1 MIEKEVWVLMNP
13 DNEHWDEDY
22 AVNVVAKYSGYAGV
36 IATETNKTRDMGFG
50 QERMY
55 IVKGK
60 EEENV
65 NWFIEIL
72 NEHLY

>member
-22 AVNVVAKYSGYAGV
+22 ATLVVAKYSDYASV
-36 IATETNKTRDMGFG
+36 IAQETSQTRDTGFG
-50 QERMY
+50 QERLY

-60 EEENV
+60 EENIE
-65 NWFIEIL
+65 WFVEVL

>member
-22 AVNVVAKYSGYAGV
+22 ATNVVAKYSDYAGV
-36 IATETNKTRDMGFG
+36 RVEETNQTRDTGFG

-60 EEENV
+60 EENIL
-65 NWFIEIL
+65 WFEEEL

>member
-13 DNEHWDEDY
+13 DNEHWDEEY
-22 AVNVVAKYSGYAGV
+22 ATLVVAKYSDYASV
-36 IATETNKTRDMGFG
+36 IAQETSQTRDTGFG
-50 QERMY
+50 QERLY

-60 EEENV
+60 EENIE
-65 NWFIEIL
+65 WFVEVL

>member
-1 MIEKEVWVLMNP
+1 MEKTLWVLMNP
-13 DNEHWDEDY
+13 DNEHWTEDD

-50 QERMY
+50 QERLY
-55 IVKGK
+55 IVEGEEDNIK
-60 EEENV
+60 EFEEM
-65 NWFIEIL
+65 L

>member
-22 AVNVVAKYSGYAGV
+22 ATLVVAKYSDYASV
-36 IATETNKTRDMGFG
+36 IAQETSQTRDTGFG
-50 QERMY
+50 QERLY

-60 EEENV
+60 EENIE
-65 NWFIEIL
+65 WFEEVL